1 MKCTLMEPMH
11 LYSIL
16 RMFLEYGIYA
26 VGMGTAIYGD
36 DGGRTAARR
45 GAQIT
50 SHCEKVRDSH
60 TRTTKTGKRRSRRS
74 LSAGGG

>member
-11 LYSIL
+11 LYSII

-45 GAQIT
+45 GGANN
-50 SHCEKVRDSH
+50 V
-60 TRTTKTGKRRSRRS
+60 S
-74 LSAGGG
+74 L